1 MKRANELNRT
11 FLKEEI
17 ERAKKVKKCSISL
30 VIKEIQIKMTLIFH
44 FNTKWHSPR
53 KQTTTNSGKK
63 LGVGV
68 LEGFNTLLVGM

>member
-1 MKRANELNRT
+1 MN
-11 FLKEEI
+11 LKI
-17 ERAKKVKKCSISL
+17 RCTNNKYMKKCSISL